1 MNNWTHIATT
11 ENGRWR
17 IYKRKTPLKYLCNFS
32 GTIMPAEEWDKK
44 VKHQYTYVEHCIVL
58 PQTFDTVIVSDAHTH
73 RERLCFMAEKY
84 INTKDNTEHWNIT
97 SNIAGRN
104 TGMSRYFPGDEYSI
118 KDDEVYL
125 RFLDIL
131 QIKGEQN
138 EEKEKTIASTN
149 S

>member
-17 IYKRKTPLKYLCNFS
+17 IYKRNCPLKYLLDAH
-32 GTIMPAEEWDKK
+32 GIKK
-44 VKHQYTYVEHCIVL
+44 TDQWEQDNKDTWTYAEHCILL

-73 RERLCFMAEKY
+73 RERLCFLATKY
-84 INTKDNTEHWNIT
+84 IDTRDNSEHYNIRHT
-97 SNIAGRN
+97 IAGRN

-118 KDDEVYL
+118 KEDKVYL

-131 QIKGEQN
+131 QIKGKQN